1 MYRNILVPLDGS
13 EFGEQALPLALTVA
27 RRTGAT
33 LHLIHVHTP
42 QVTAYLEG
50 GGFLGD
56 DLDDRLKA
64 EEEDY
69 LNKTVRRLADVAPG
83 LPVTTRL
90 LDGDVTNELT
100 HHAAA
105 AGMDLVVMTT
115 HGRGAFARFWLGSVA
130 DSIIRRLPM
139 PLLLVHPHDGDPD
152 LKAEPNLKHFL
163 LPLDGTPL
171 AEEMVEPVAE
181 LAAALKASVTL
192 VRVIEPVP
200 PVPWMPEAL
209 PINESVQTM
218 LDRVEELQ
226 NKLKA
231 EAASYLA
238 GVARK
243 FQDRSIPVET
253 SVRVERQPAKA
264 ILHEVVADGCDLV
277 AIETHGRRGLSR
289 LILGSV
295 ADKVIRGSAVPVL
308 VHRPLN
314 P

>member
-1 MYRNILVPLDGS
+1 
-13 EFGEQALPLALTVA
+13 
-27 RRTGAT
+27 
-33 LHLIHVHTP
+33 
-42 QVTAYLEG
+42 
-50 GGFLGD
+50 
-56 DLDDRLKA
+56 
-64 EEEDY
+64 
-69 LNKTVRRLADVAPG
+69 VAPG
-83 LPVTTRL
+83 LPVTTKL

-226 NKLKA
+226 NSLKA

-253 SVRVERQPAKA
+253 SVRVERQPATA

-289 LILGSV
+289 LFLGSV